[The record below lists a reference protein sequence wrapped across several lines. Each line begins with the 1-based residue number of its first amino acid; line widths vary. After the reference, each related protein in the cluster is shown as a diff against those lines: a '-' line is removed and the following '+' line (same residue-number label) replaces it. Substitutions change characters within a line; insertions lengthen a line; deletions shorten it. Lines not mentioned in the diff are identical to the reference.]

1 MNNNLY
7 TLIYNNNEFDIDP
20 VVFAEKSSLFAEN
33 YDPNQRLSITGNAS
47 IETFN
52 AFLQVINGDFRFLTQ
67 ENVDEVET
75 ILNDWGCESSL
86 QYIQQFRNSQLRIT
100 PDSLIQDAVNRIQN
114 GQSVEDIFPH
124 LLQNIT
130 SIITNPRAL
139 ELPYALYYDIF
150 SNQYC
155 PTCRNHDIFNL
166 ACGYFHKGIDA
177 TCLFVFVDFTELSDY
192 ALNQFFSDK
201 TIDKTKIGQP
211 LLNLSIVLFNRIR
224 KEKELIEDLENDVK
238 RLSKEAKSRKFG
250 TYHPMSAPMRN
261 PNEYHPLPVASP
273 PSNQAPP
280 LESNSWKSKKESK
293 NRHKSKNKKDFVYH
307 PESDS
312 TLPNPSNSSNS
323 STSPNSTNKSRPKFA
338 PYIPSNQPQTD
349 FNGSNQTNKQ
359 ESSQEYS
366 PKSNYSRKER
376 TKKTHSDFIFIP
388 PDDIASEQ
396 KS

>member
-7 TLIYNNNEFDIDP
+7 TLIYNNNEFEIDP

-150 SNQYC
+150 S
-155 PTCRNHDIFNL
+155 
-166 ACGYFHKGIDA
+166 
-177 TCLFVFVDFTELSDY
+177 S
-192 ALNQFFSDK
+192 FFAS
-201 TIDKTKIGQP
+201 G
-211 LLNLSIVLFNRIR
+211 
-224 KEKELIEDLENDVK
+224 LIL
-238 RLSKEAKSRKFG
+238 G
-250 TYHPMSAPMRN
+250 
-261 PNEYHPLPVASP
+261 
-273 PSNQAPP
+273 
-280 LESNSWKSKKESK
+280 
-293 NRHKSKNKKDFVYH
+293 
-307 PESDS
+307 
-312 TLPNPSNSSNS
+312 SSV
-323 STSPNSTNKSRPKFA
+323 
-338 PYIPSNQPQTD
+338 
-349 FNGSNQTNKQ
+349 
-359 ESSQEYS
+359 
-366 PKSNYSRKER
+366 
-376 TKKTHSDFIFIP
+376 
-388 PDDIASEQ
+388 
-396 KS
+396 